1 VATTAEPTVRRP
13 APLQVGDRV
22 AVVAPSHAVVPSQ
35 LEVGL
40 ATLRGWGYVP
50 VVMPHVFDVH
60 GHHAGTDEGRLADL
74 QAALDDPDLRAVW
87 VARGGSGLTRIV
99 GRLDWTRAALDPKPI
114 IGLSDVTALLH
125 AAWVQARLVTVHGQ
139 FAGRAHLLAR
149 YPDAAAHL
157 RELLAGRVGP
167 GPLPALS
174 GEPAPSTVQ
183 GGVAEG
189 RLLGGNL
196 SLVAAGI
203 GTPWQLTAAGAI
215 VLLEEVNEPPYA
227 LDRALTHLRTS
238 GWLDGVAG
246 VVVGRLR
253 GCEPPPSAHPR
264 RPTASA
270 IPSASASEVIVD
282 RLGDLGVPVLADLPL
297 GHVDR
302 HLALPH
308 GARIRVD
315 ADRGTLELLE
325 PATA

>member
-1 VATTAEPTVRRP
+1 MSDVGLTMRRP
-13 APLQVGDRV
+13 APLQDGDRV
-22 AVVAPSHAVVPSQ
+22 AVVAPSHPVVPAQ
-35 LEVGL
+35 LELGL
-40 ATLRGWGYVP
+40 ETLRSWGYDP

-60 GHHAGTDEGRLADL
+60 GHHAGTDDDRLADL
-74 QAALDDPDLRAVW
+74 QTALDDPELRAVW

-99 GRLDWTRAALDPKPI
+99 GRIDWSGAARDPKPI
-114 IGLSDVTALLH
+114 VGLSDVTALLH
-125 AAWVQARLVTVHGQ
+125 AAWVQAGLVTVHGQ

-149 YPDAAAHL
+149 HPDAAAHL
-157 RELLAGRVGP
+157 RALLAGRLDP
-167 GPLPALS
+167 GPLPVLA
-174 GEPAPSTVQ
+174 GEAPPQTVR

-196 SLVAAGI
+196 SLVTAGI
-203 GTPWQLTAAGAI
+203 GTPWQLDAAGAI

-227 LDRALTHLRTS
+227 LDRALTQLRTS

-253 GCEPPPSAHPR
+253 GCEPPRAGDPRAPSGEVGP
-264 RPTASA
+264 
-270 IPSASASEVIVD
+270 PSASSSEVIAD
-282 RLGDLGVPVLADLPL
+282 RLGDLGIPVLAELPL